1 MDIAVV
7 DDEKAIREHIC
18 GLVEERQPESRIEAY
33 ATGGELLAS
42 GKLFDIVFL
51 DIQMEGMNG
60 IETARGLREKQA
72 DTVLVFVTG
81 IEDYVFDAFDLYA
94 FQYLLKPIDENKF
107 AEVLE
112 RAVREVVKKKER
124 RVLFIK
130 SRNLTLDQSEILYIE
145 SRAKKVEIH
154 TAGAAQAIEIYAA
167 MDELEGQLGE
177 NFYRC
182 HRAYI
187 VNMDCITE
195 YDGESITLTNG
206 DRVYLTK
213 KKYGEFF
220 LVVSFQA
227 LLDISRYAAVILLN
241 AADGWAPDI
250 IDWCAAKRMFA
261 SEESFGIAVKAG
273 VAGTQFIQYASI
285 ALLLYFSLRKIVRD
299 FREKDYFIS
308 RTELLFILTRQ
319 RWA

>member
-1 MDIAVV
+1 LDIAVV
-7 DDEKAIREHIC
+7 DDEKAIREYIC

-33 ATGGELLAS
+33 ATGEELLTS
-42 GKLFDIVFL
+42 GKRFDIVFL

-60 IETARGLREKQA
+60 IEAARSLREKNA
-72 DTVLVFVTG
+72 NLGVEDTVLVFITG
-81 IEDYVFDAFDLYA
+81 IKDYVFDAFDLYA
-94 FQYLLKPIDENKF
+94 FQYLLKPIDERKF

-112 RAVREVVKKKER
+112 RAVREAAKKKER

-154 TAGAAQAIEIYAA
+154 TTGAAQAIEIYAA

-195 YDGESITLTNG
+195 YDSESITLTGG

-213 KKYGEFF
+213 KKYGEF
-220 LVVSFQA
+220 
-227 LLDISRYAAVILLN
+227 
-241 AADGWAPDI
+241 
-250 IDWCAAKRMFA
+250 
-261 SEESFGIAVKAG
+261 VKAYMWHLQNGG
-273 VAGTQFIQYASI
+273 VS
-285 ALLLYFSLRKIVRD
+285 SV
-299 FREKDYFIS
+299 
-308 RTELLFILTRQ
+308 
-319 RWA
+319 

>member
-1 MDIAVV
+1 M

-33 ATGGELLAS
+33 ATGEELLAS
-42 GKLFDIVFL
+42 GKRFDIVFL

-60 IETARGLREKQA
+60 IEAARCLREKNA
-72 DTVLVFVTG
+72 NLGVEDTVLVFITG
-81 IEDYVFDAFDLYA
+81 IRDYVFDALDLYA
-94 FQYLLKPIDENKF
+94 FQYLLKPIDEGKF

-112 RAVREVVKKKER
+112 RAVREAAKKKER

-154 TAGAAQAIEIYAA
+154 TAGAAQAVEIYAA

-187 VNMDCITE
+187 VNMDCIKE
-195 YDGESITLTNG
+195 YDSESITLTNS

-213 KKYGEFF
+213 KKYGEF
-220 LVVSFQA
+220 
-227 LLDISRYAAVILLN
+227 
-241 AADGWAPDI
+241 
-250 IDWCAAKRMFA
+250 
-261 SEESFGIAVKAG
+261 VKAYMWHLQNGG
-273 VAGTQFIQYASI
+273 VSG
-285 ALLLYFSLRKIVRD
+285 V
-299 FREKDYFIS
+299 
-308 RTELLFILTRQ
+308 
-319 RWA
+319 

>member
-18 GLVEERQPESRIEAY
+18 GLVEEQQPESRIEAY
-33 ATGGELLAS
+33 ATGEELLAS
-42 GKLFDIVFL
+42 GKRFDIVFL

-60 IETARGLREKQA
+60 IEAARCLREKNA
-72 DTVLVFVTG
+72 NLGVEDTVLVFITG
-81 IEDYVFDAFDLYA
+81 IRDYVFDAFDLYA
-94 FQYLLKPIDENKF
+94 FQYLLKPIDEDKF

-112 RAVREVVKKKER
+112 RAVREAVKKKER

-154 TAGAAQAIEIYAA
+154 TKGAAQAIEIYAA

-195 YDGESITLTNG
+195 YDGESITLTGG

-213 KKYGEFF
+213 KKYGEF
-220 LVVSFQA
+220 
-227 LLDISRYAAVILLN
+227 
-241 AADGWAPDI
+241 
-250 IDWCAAKRMFA
+250 
-261 SEESFGIAVKAG
+261 VKAYMWHLQNGG
-273 VAGTQFIQYASI
+273 VS
-285 ALLLYFSLRKIVRD
+285 SV
-299 FREKDYFIS
+299 
-308 RTELLFILTRQ
+308 
-319 RWA
+319 

>member
-33 ATGGELLAS
+33 ATGEELLAS
-42 GKLFDIVFL
+42 GKRFDIVFL

-60 IETARGLREKQA
+60 IEAARSLREKQG
-72 DTVLVFVTG
+72 DTVLVFITG
-81 IEDYVFDAFDLYA
+81 IKDYVFDAFDLYA
-94 FQYLLKPIDENKF
+94 FQYLLKPIDERKF

-112 RAVREVVKKKER
+112 RAVRESAKKKER

-145 SRAKKVEIH
+145 SRGKKVEIH
-154 TAGAAQAIEIYAA
+154 TVRQTIEIYAA

-213 KKYGEFF
+213 KKYGEF
-220 LVVSFQA
+220 
-227 LLDISRYAAVILLN
+227 
-241 AADGWAPDI
+241 
-250 IDWCAAKRMFA
+250 
-261 SEESFGIAVKAG
+261 VKAYMWHLQNGG
-273 VAGTQFIQYASI
+273 VS
-285 ALLLYFSLRKIVRD
+285 SV
-299 FREKDYFIS
+299 
-308 RTELLFILTRQ
+308 
-319 RWA
+319 

>member
-42 GKLFDIVFL
+42 GKRFDIVFL

-60 IETARGLREKQA
+60 IEAARSLREKQG
-72 DTVLVFVTG
+72 DTVLVFITG
-81 IEDYVFDAFDLYA
+81 IKDYVFDAFDLYA
-94 FQYLLKPIDENKF
+94 FQYLLKPIDERKF

-112 RAVREVVKKKER
+112 RAVRESAKKKER

-154 TAGAAQAIEIYAA
+154 TVRQTIEIYAA

-213 KKYGEFF
+213 KKYGEF
-220 LVVSFQA
+220 
-227 LLDISRYAAVILLN
+227 
-241 AADGWAPDI
+241 
-250 IDWCAAKRMFA
+250 
-261 SEESFGIAVKAG
+261 VKAYMWHLQNGG
-273 VAGTQFIQYASI
+273 VS
-285 ALLLYFSLRKIVRD
+285 SV
-299 FREKDYFIS
+299 
-308 RTELLFILTRQ
+308 
-319 RWA
+319 

>member
-18 GLVEERQPESRIEAY
+18 GLVEEQQPESRIEAY
-33 ATGGELLAS
+33 ATGEELLAS
-42 GKLFDIVFL
+42 GKRFDIVFL

-60 IETARGLREKQA
+60 IEAARGLREKNA
-72 DTVLVFVTG
+72 NLGVGDTVLVFVTG
-81 IEDYVFDAFDLYA
+81 IKDYVFDAFDLYA
-94 FQYLLKPIDENKF
+94 FQYLLKPIDEDKF

-112 RAVREVVKKKER
+112 RAVQEAAKKKER

-154 TAGAAQAIEIYAA
+154 TKGAAQAIEIYAA

-195 YDGESITLTNG
+195 YDGESITLTGG

-213 KKYGEFF
+213 KKYGEF
-220 LVVSFQA
+220 
-227 LLDISRYAAVILLN
+227 
-241 AADGWAPDI
+241 
-250 IDWCAAKRMFA
+250 
-261 SEESFGIAVKAG
+261 VKAYMWHLQNGG
-273 VAGTQFIQYASI
+273 VS
-285 ALLLYFSLRKIVRD
+285 SV
-299 FREKDYFIS
+299 
-308 RTELLFILTRQ
+308 
-319 RWA
+319 

>member
-33 ATGGELLAS
+33 ATGEELLAS
-42 GKLFDIVFL
+42 GKRFDIVFL

-60 IETARGLREKQA
+60 IEAARNLREKNA
-72 DTVLVFVTG
+72 NLGVEDTVLVFITG
-81 IEDYVFDAFDLYA
+81 IKDYVFDAFDLYA
-94 FQYLLKPIDENKF
+94 FQYLLKPIDERKF

-112 RAVREVVKKKER
+112 KAVREAAKKKER

-130 SRNLTLDQSEILYIE
+130 SRNFTLDQSEILYIE

-154 TAGAAQAIEIYAA
+154 TVRQTIEIYAA
-167 MDELEGQLGE
+167 MDELEGQLGDE
-177 NFYRC
+177 FYRC

-195 YDGESITLTNG
+195 YDSESITLTNG

-213 KKYGEFF
+213 KKYGEF
-220 LVVSFQA
+220 
-227 LLDISRYAAVILLN
+227 
-241 AADGWAPDI
+241 
-250 IDWCAAKRMFA
+250 
-261 SEESFGIAVKAG
+261 VKAYMWHLQNGG
-273 VAGTQFIQYASI
+273 VS
-285 ALLLYFSLRKIVRD
+285 SV
-299 FREKDYFIS
+299 
-308 RTELLFILTRQ
+308 
-319 RWA
+319 